1 MRGIRFCTRRP
12 YRWSCPAAIQ
22 RSSIKSIGS
31 DRHVLYVL
39 QKPSVLYPSE
49 RCERV
54 LAHMTA
60 CVAMVDPLVKGFKWL
75 RKKAAPRRR
84 RDLFR
89 RLDILV
95 VAEVAILLLTD
106 EAGMAMRNSSTRAM
120 RSEERRVGKECV
132 STC

>member
-1 MRGIRFCTRRP
+1 
-12 YRWSCPAAIQ
+12 
-22 RSSIKSIGS
+22 
-31 DRHVLYVL
+31 
-39 QKPSVLYPSE
+39 
-49 RCERV
+49 
-54 LAHMTA
+54 MTA

-75 RKKAAPRRR
+75 RKKAVPRRR

-120 RSEERRVGKECV
+120 VSVIVRDRRGHCRVNRRSEERRVGKECV
-132 STC
+132 STCRSRWSPDHLKKKKTI

>member
-22 RSSIKSIGS
+22 RSSIQIIGS

-49 RCERV
+49 SCARV

-60 CVAMVDPLVKGFKWL
+60 CVAMVDPLVKGLKWL
-75 RKKAAPRRR
+75 RKKALTSRRR
-84 RDLFR
+84 HLFR
-89 RLDILV
+89 RLDPRGDGSGRG
-95 VAEVAILLLTD
+95 VAVRGNT
-106 EAGMAMRNSSTRAM
+106 GCGHHNT
-120 RSEERRVGKECV
+120 KKN
-132 STC
+132 

>member
-1 MRGIRFCTRRP
+1 
-12 YRWSCPAAIQ
+12 
-22 RSSIKSIGS
+22 
-31 DRHVLYVL
+31 
-39 QKPSVLYPSE
+39 
-49 RCERV
+49 
-54 LAHMTA
+54 MTA

-75 RKKAAPRRR
+75 RKKAVPRRR

-120 RSEERRVGKECV
+120 VSVIVRDRRGHCRVNRRSEERRVGEGGV
-132 STC
+132 SKLKYRGSRYH